1 MPRRTVTTVLA
12 CLALLG
18 GALFAGCGGSSNKS
32 SSSSTPAPNPP
43 ASTSSASGSGS
54 SSSSGTVKISMK
66 NIAFNPNN
74 VTVKVGQKVVWTND
88 DSVSHNVVAQSGA
101 SFQSNVFNQ
110 GGTYSFTPKK
120 AGTIQY
126 VCTIH
131 PGMTGTI
138 TVTG

>member
-1 MPRRTVTTVLA
+1 MTRRTVTIALA
-12 CLALLG
+12 CLFLLG
-18 GALFAGCGGSSNKS
+18 GALLAGCGGGGGNNNTTETSGGGAATT
-32 SSSSTPAPNPP
+32 STPA
-43 ASTSSASGSGS
+43 SGG
-54 SSSSGTVKISMK
+54 GTVKVSMK
-66 NIAFNPNN
+66 NIAFDPKD

-88 DSVSHNVVAQSGA
+88 DSVAHNVVAQSGA
-101 SFQSNVFNQ
+101 SFQSKVFNQ

-131 PGMTGTI
+131 PGMEGTL

>member
-1 MPRRTVTTVLA
+1 MSRRTVTTALA
-12 CLALLG
+12 CLFLLG
-18 GALFAGCGGSSNKS
+18 GALLAGCGGGSKKS
-32 SSSSTPAPNPP
+32 SSSTSSQNPP
-43 ASTSSASGSGS
+43 ASTSSASGSGGA
-54 SSSSGTVKISMK
+54 SSGTVKVSMK

-74 VTVKVGQKVVWTND
+74 VTVKVGQKVEWTND
-88 DSVSHNVVAQSGA
+88 DSVGHNVVAQSGA
-101 SFQSNVFNQ
+101 SFQSKVFNQ

-131 PGMTGTI
+131 PGMNGTL

>member
-1 MPRRTVTTVLA
+1 MTRRTVSTTLA
-12 CLALLG
+12 SLVLG
-18 GALFAGCGGSSNKS
+18 GVLLAGCGGGGGS
-32 SSSSTPAPNPP
+32 SSSSVSTPAP
-43 ASTSSASGSGS
+43 ASTTSSSSGGS

-66 NIAFNPNN
+66 NIAFDPNN

-88 DSVSHNVVAQSGA
+88 DSVDHNVTAQSGA
-101 SFQSNVFNQ
+101 SFQSKTFGQ

-131 PGMTGTI
+131 PGMDGTL